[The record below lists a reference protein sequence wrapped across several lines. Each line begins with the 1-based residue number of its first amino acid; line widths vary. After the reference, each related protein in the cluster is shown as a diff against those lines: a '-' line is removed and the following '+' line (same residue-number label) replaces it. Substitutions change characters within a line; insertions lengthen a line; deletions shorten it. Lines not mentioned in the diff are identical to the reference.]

1 MDNPNQPAGEDG
13 DPQGGLTAAQWSA
26 LRQRLTSQAERAL
39 WWMRKGTVSADDT
52 AMSTLRTYLRQSRD
66 GELPPPTDPDS
77 IWPILQQQLDRKVD
91 KAAATQRYKK
101 NKMAVRYSEMA
112 TLVDGRAAETA
123 FVDGPF
129 SPDDVEAYVAEALQ
143 LLTDSIDEEDLLKI
157 ARLKLECHC
166 TEEIAELTSLSEHQ
180 VRRRLSRIRALLSEA
195 RQADA

>member
-1 MDNPNQPAGEDG
+1 MDNPNNSAGEAA
-13 DPQGGLTAAQWSA
+13 DPSGELSPAEWSA

-52 AMSTLRTYLRQSRD
+52 AMSTLRTYLRQSRE

-91 KAAATQRYKK
+91 KATATQRYKK

-112 TLVDGRAAETA
+112 TLTDGRAAETA
-123 FVDGPF
+123 FEDGPF
-129 SPDDVEAYVAEALQ
+129 SPDDVEAYVVEALK
-143 LLTDSIDEEDLLKI
+143 LLTDSIDDQDLLKL
-157 ARLKLECHC
+157 ARLKLECYA

-180 VRRRLSRIRALLSEA
+180 VRRRLSRIRSLLSEV
-195 RQADA
+195 RQVDA